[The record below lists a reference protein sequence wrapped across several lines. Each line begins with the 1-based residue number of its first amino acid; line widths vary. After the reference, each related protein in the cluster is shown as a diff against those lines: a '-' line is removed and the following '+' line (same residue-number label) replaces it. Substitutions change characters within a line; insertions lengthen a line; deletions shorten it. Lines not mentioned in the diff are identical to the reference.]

1 MTFMSAPHG
10 LWSYDRFSLR
20 KATML
25 DLTPLTKALTTLEE
39 ALDAYQKDPKNTFI
53 RDACIQRF
61 EYSYEL
67 SHKMLRRYLEMTEP
81 TTTTV
86 NDSSFPS
93 LIRLGYERGLV
104 DGEWALWKGFR
115 DARNSTSH
123 TYDEKK
129 ALGVLAVIP
138 DFLNEAKH
146 LAYTIQKRQ
155 ESRA

>member
-1 MTFMSAPHG
+1 
-10 LWSYDRFSLR
+10 
-20 KATML
+20 ML
-25 DLTPLTKALTTLEE
+25 DLTSFTKALATLEE
-39 ALDAYQKDPKNTFI
+39 ALDAYEKDPKNTFI

-81 TTTTV
+81 TTTVV

-104 DGEWALWKGFR
+104 HGEWVLWKGFR
-115 DARNSTSH
+115 DARNNTSH

-129 ALGVLAVIP
+129 ALGVLTVIP
-138 DFLNEAKH
+138 NFLIEAKY
-146 LAYTIQKRQ
+146 LAETIQKRQ
-155 ESRA
+155 GVQA